1 MERSTALQIEHL
13 DQTNVTEFAGLNV
26 VAGGEIVRCATIL
39 GAHLYHAFVFAGGLH
54 ELAAFPNVVAKR
66 FLDVD
71 ILARLTSKNSCRRM
85 PVVGCGHDHGI
96 NVLVGENLLHVRGEK
111 RFVAALL
118 LGDEV
123 GSAHQSLLVDITNLG
138 ADNITAR
145 SQARSDLCAAASA
158 ANQGNLDT
166 VIGAERFAKRRETY
180 HG

>member
-1 MERSTALQIEHL
+1 MERSTAFQVEHL
-13 DQTNVTEFAGLNV
+13 DQANVAEFAGLNV

-123 GSAHQSLLVDITNLG
+123 GSAHQALLVDITNLG